1 MLTFNSEKL
10 KTEFSIQRG
19 VFSKSMS
26 KHILKLKI
34 WVPHK
39 YCIKF

>member
-26 KHILKLKI
+26 KI
-34 WVPHK
+34 
-39 YCIKF
+39 YCEIENVDTI